1 MLYNVLSWQPI
12 WKACAKAKLVLHS
25 KLFWVMGVSAGEH
38 PLLVSLKGMVQGNEE
53 TMDHMPNE
61 ALWNKVSEAQT
72 KRRCPLRRQK
82 NGRHA
87 RSKRPGRILM
97 KRRARAEGSTVRS
110 GYGIERRVRTLK
122 KLIPNS
128 ESMGLDGL
136 FRETADYILSLQMR
150 VKVMQIMVK
159 VLTGSDDEY

>member
-1 MLYNVLSWQPI
+1 
-12 WKACAKAKLVLHS
+12 
-25 KLFWVMGVSAGEH
+25 MGVSAGER

-53 TMDHMPNE
+53 T
-61 ALWNKVSEAQT
+61 W
-72 KRRCPLRRQK
+72 RRCPLRRQK
-82 NGRHA
+82 KGRHA

-97 KRRARAEGSTVRS
+97 KRRARAEGSSTRA

-122 KLIPNS
+122 KLIPDS

-150 VKVMQIMVK
+150 VRVMQIMVK